1 MTRPSVGDSVRVK
14 DGYVD
19 ESGNDVRAGYGGQVV
34 EIIDDVAEV
43 EFVGLQSGAAFT
55 GADPIPVQVEWLE
68 VVE

>member
-1 MTRPSVGDSVRVK
+1 VK

-19 ESGNDVRAGYGGQVV
+19 ESGNEVRAGYGGEVV
-34 EIIDDVAEV
+34 EVIDDVAKV
-43 EFVGLQSGAAFT
+43 VFVGLQSGAEFT

>member
-1 MTRPSVGDSVRVK
+1 VK

-19 ESGNDVRAGYGGQVV
+19 ESGNEVRAGYGGEVV

-43 EFVGLQSGAAFT
+43 VFVGLQSGAEFT

>member
-19 ESGNDVRAGYGGQVV
+19 ESGNEVRAGYGGEVV

-43 EFVGLQSGAAFT
+43 VFVGLQSGAEFT

>member
-19 ESGNDVRAGYGGQVV
+19 ESGNDVRAGYGGEVV
-34 EIIDDVAEV
+34 EIVDDVAEV
-43 EFVGLQSGAAFT
+43 VFVGLQSGAEFT
-55 GADPIPVQVEWLE
+55 GADPIPVRVEWLE

>member
-19 ESGNDVRAGYGGQVV
+19 ESGNDVRAGYGGEVV
-34 EIIDDVAEV
+34 EIVDDVAEV
-43 EFVGLQSGAAFT
+43 VFVGLQSGAEFT

>member
-19 ESGNDVRAGYGGQVV
+19 ESGNDVRAGYGGEVV
-34 EIIDDVAEV
+34 EIVDDVAEV
-43 EFVGLQSGAAFT
+43 VFVGLQSGAEFT

-68 VVE
+68 VV